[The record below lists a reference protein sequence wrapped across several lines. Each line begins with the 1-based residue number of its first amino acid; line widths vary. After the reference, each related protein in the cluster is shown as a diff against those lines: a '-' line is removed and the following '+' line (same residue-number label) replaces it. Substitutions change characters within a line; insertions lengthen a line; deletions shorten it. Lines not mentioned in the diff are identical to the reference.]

1 MYLALAERSE
11 ELEMPHIQDIWGP
24 IVWCWYQLIRQRAD
38 KFWLDSLMLAAC
50 SISVLVSSLAPAQDL
65 SFTRLVVLRVCTA
78 ILAFLAGRWY
88 APVFVKRVFMERQ

>member
-11 ELEMPHIQDIWGP
+11 EHEIPLVQAVWSPV
-24 IVWCWYQLIRQRAD
+24 VWCWYQLIRQRPD
-38 KFWLDSLMLAAC
+38 KFWLDSLMLASC
-50 SISVLVSSLAPAQDL
+50 GISVLAGSLVPTQDL
-65 SFTRLVVLRVCTA
+65 SFTRLVVFKICTA